1 MIISQSIDVDQPVDA
16 VWKFFDDIPQVA
28 ACIPGADLTNKIAE
42 DNYEGGVIISAG
54 PVKLEF
60 AGTAKVK
67 ERNNA
72 KKTIA
77 LEASGSDKKGR
88 GSASAILTASLVA
101 ISGGTKVNISLD
113 LQISGAAAQFGRGLV
128 SDVTAV
134 LVNQTAENMKNRLRA
149 ISMGLDPN
157 QVVGVKPA
165 SGLVIG
171 MTATKRALVRVFN
184 RFFLPYK
191 PVVRR

>member
-1 MIISQSIDVDQPVDA
+1 MIISQSIDVDQPIDA
-16 VWKFFDDIPQVA
+16 VWKFFDDISQVA

-88 GSASAILTASLVA
+88 GSAYAILTASLVA

-165 SGLVIG
+165 SGLAIG

-191 PVVRR
+191 PVARR